1 MSWNKDSRN
10 DIKQLT
16 EIYKELHP
24 KGLEIVAVAFDR
36 SKEQWQ
42 EFVSANHLPWI
53 QIHDSKGI
61 KSQNI
66 ERFGNTNLPYYF
78 LAGPDL
84 NIIERNP
91 PIESIPI
98 YHNDYMGRQ
107 QKPVIAK

>member
-61 KSQNI
+61 NKI
-66 ERFGNTNLPYYF
+66 
-78 LAGPDL
+78 L
-84 NIIERNP
+84 NGLETLICPIISWR
-91 PIESIPI
+91 
-98 YHNDYMGRQ
+98 
-107 QKPVIAK
+107 VLT